1 MRSSRGTGRDLSR
14 DDLEG
19 IKKIDIEKPEDA
31 QVIIGHAGF
40 IKTVEDLYEA
50 MISAVPG
57 IKFGVAFCEASGPR
71 LIRSDGNDDALRS
84 LCEKNIDAV
93 GAGHSFIIIFSG
105 AYPINVIRHIR
116 SVPEVVCIYCATA
129 NKVSVLV
136 YQDGTGRGIIGII
149 DGDSP
154 LGKETGEE
162 RTKRIRFLREIG
174 YKRGIL

>member
-1 MRSSRGTGRDLSR
+1 M
-14 DDLEG
+14 EG
-19 IKKIDIEKPEDA
+19 IIRIDIGKPEDA

-50 MISAVPG
+50 MVSAVPG
-57 IKFGVAFCEASGPR
+57 IKFGIAFCEASGPR
-71 LIRSDGNDDALRS
+71 LIRSDGNDDTLRYI
-84 LCEKNIDAV
+84 CEKNMEAV

-116 SVPEVVCIYCATA
+116 SVPEVAEIYCATA

-136 YQDGTGRGIIGII
+136 YQDGTMRGIIGII

-154 LGKETGEE
+154 LGKESDEE
-162 RTKRIRFLREIG
+162 RAKRTRFLREIG

>member
-1 MRSSRGTGRDLSR
+1 
-14 DDLEG
+14 LEG
-19 IKKIDIEKPEDA
+19 IIRIDIGKPEDT

-50 MISAVPG
+50 MVSAVPG
-57 IKFGVAFCEASGPR
+57 IKFGIAFCEASGPR
-71 LIRSDGNDDALRS
+71 LIRSDGNDDTLRYI
-84 LCEKNIDAV
+84 CEKNMEAV

-116 SVPEVVCIYCATA
+116 SVPEVAEIYCATA

-136 YQDGTGRGIIGII
+136 YQDGTMRGIIGII

-154 LGKETGEE
+154 LGKESDEE
-162 RTKRIRFLREIG
+162 RAKRTRFLREIG